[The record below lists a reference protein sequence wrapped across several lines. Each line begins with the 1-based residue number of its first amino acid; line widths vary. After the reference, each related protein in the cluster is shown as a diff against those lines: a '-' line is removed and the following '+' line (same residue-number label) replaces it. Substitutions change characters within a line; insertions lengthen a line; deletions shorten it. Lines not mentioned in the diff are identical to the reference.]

1 MSSQSIE
8 VIPQLVSSEPLVDM
22 AEALNFSSIYIPTIP
37 NDLMLA
43 GRPFLDEAAIKHFF
57 EVLFPLG
64 TVKRVDIANRPHRN
78 GGEVRCAFVHF
89 DQWSVYAEPFRMQ
102 LVKEDSVRLYGP
114 HSLTKFYSSMN
125 RSFQR
130 YITVKINKA
139 PILEVSP
146 IEAEQMNIHQL
157 VDNYKRLQAQLDEK
171 DKKIQ
176 ELEQHIKDI
185 HVLDLGRNDYI
196 ADLEYRLRCAENAS
210 DLDKYRLEYIAELEY
225 KLACALHAGEDQVR
239 DGGRMSVDELSALDN
254 V

>member
-1 MSSQSIE
+1 
-8 VIPQLVSSEPLVDM
+8 
-22 AEALNFSSIYIPTIP
+22 
-37 NDLMLA
+37 
-43 GRPFLDEAAIKHFF
+43 
-57 EVLFPLG
+57 
-64 TVKRVDIANRPHRN
+64 
-78 GGEVRCAFVHF
+78 
-89 DQWSVYAEPFRMQ
+89 
-102 LVKEDSVRLYGP
+102 
-114 HSLTKFYSSMN
+114 MN

-157 VDNYKRLQAQLDEK
+157 VDNYKRLQAQLVQKDEK
-171 DKKIQ
+171 IR

-185 HVLDLGRNDYI
+185 HTLDLDRIDYI
-196 ADLEYRLRCAENAS
+196 NQLEYRLLKYANAS
-210 DLDKYRLEYIAELEY
+210 DLHEERLEYIAELEY

>member
-8 VIPQLVSSEPLVDM
+8 VIPQLVASAPLVDM
-22 AEALNFSSIYIPTIP
+22 AECLNFSSIYIPNIP

-43 GRPFLDEAAIKHFF
+43 GSPFLDEMAIKNFF
-57 EVLFPLG
+57 ERLFPLG

-89 DQWSVYAEPFRMQ
+89 EQWSVYAEPFRMQ

-114 HSLTKFYSSMN
+114 HSLSKFYSSTN
-125 RSFQR
+125 RSFKR

-157 VDNYKRLQAQLDEK
+157 VDNYKRLQAQLAEK
-171 DKKIQ
+171 DDKIR

-185 HVLDLGRNDYI
+185 HVLDLDRLDYI
-196 ADLEYRLRCAENAS
+196 AS
-210 DLDKYRLEYIAELEY
+210 LEY
-225 KLACALHAGEDQVR
+225 KLACAIDAAEYPVN
-239 DGGRMSVDELSALDN
+239 DGGRMTMDEI

>member
-1 MSSQSIE
+1 MSSQSVE
-8 VIPQLVSSEPLVDM
+8 VIPQLVASEPLVDM
-22 AEALNFSSIYIPTIP
+22 DEALKFSSIYIPNIP

-43 GRPFLDEAAIKHFF
+43 GTPFLNEGAIKHFF
-57 EVLFPLG
+57 ERLLPLG

-89 DQWSVYAEPFRMQ
+89 EEWSVYAEPFRMQ
-102 LVKEDSVRLYGP
+102 LVKEDSIRLYGP
-114 HSLTKFYSSMN
+114 HSFSKFYSSVN

-157 VDNYKRLQAQLDEK
+157 VDNYKRLQAQLAEKDEK
-171 DKKIQ
+171 IR
-176 ELEQHIKDI
+176 ELEQYIKDI
-185 HVLDLGRNDYI
+185 HVLDLD
-196 ADLEYRLRCAENAS
+196 RL
-210 DLDKYRLEYIAELEY
+210 DYIAELEY
-225 KLACALHAGEDQVR
+225 ELACAAHAAQDPVS